1 MSQVQGMF
9 GVGLCATGS
18 FEESTEEHENVAED
32 SDGGHHP
39 DTEERR
45 GGIVRSTLDWGINQ
59 CTLIYHLPRNKGL
72 SRRCLALLI
81 PSPCGSQTR
90 TWEAALHRW
99 KREKYLRNKNKEREY
114 R

>member
-45 GGIVRSTLDWGINQ
+45 GGIVRSLDWGINQ

-99 KREKYLRNKNKEREY
+99 KREKYLRNKNTEREY